1 VSDHGEALGADLY
14 KLLIVGKQDLPS
26 IAEIYHEGVGD
37 VDAAGGQ
44 ASAAMSRPAYFGGG
58 AGGPVQS
65 SWTALQ
71 QTVQSLLKETAS
83 NLDDTGHALVLAV
96 NAYAA
101 TDGAAADRLAALRR
115 DSGEPTGK
123 GTSK

>member
-1 VSDHGEALGADLY
+1 MPDHGDALGADLY
-14 KLLIVGKQDLPS
+14 KLLIVGQQDLPS

-44 ASAAMSRPAYFGGG
+44 AASAMNRPAYFGGG
-58 AGGPVQS
+58 SGGPVHD
-65 SWTALQ
+65 SWAALQ
-71 QTVQSLLKETAS
+71 QTVQSLLKQTAS

-101 TDGAAADRLAALRR
+101 ADTGARDKLTSLR
-115 DSGEPTGK
+115 SVNGEPKATVTPK
-123 GTSK
+123 